1 MGETTS
7 ENEDESMDEGGGVKG
22 RGEKEAVRQ
31 ITSRVRVREEES
43 CEERGS
49 HGMACVRMREGRMRE

>member
-31 ITSRVRVREEES
+31 ITSTITD
-43 CEERGS
+43 EERDN
-49 HGMACVRMREGRMRE
+49 VE